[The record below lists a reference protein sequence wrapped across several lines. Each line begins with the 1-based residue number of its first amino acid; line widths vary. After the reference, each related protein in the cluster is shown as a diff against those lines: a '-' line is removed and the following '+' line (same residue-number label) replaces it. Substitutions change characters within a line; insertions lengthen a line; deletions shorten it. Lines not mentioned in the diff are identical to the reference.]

1 MTEFE
6 ILKNGYKI
14 LNYGHSAWIIFNVV
28 NDFLVNEFIKNR
40 IFFYQIVKN
49 LNKILLNKNIIFYAK
64 KKIRSL
70 SDINKCI
77 HFAQNFIEN
86 YEVK

>member
-1 MTEFE
+1 
-6 ILKNGYKI
+6 
-14 LNYGHSAWIIFNVV
+14 
-28 NDFLVNEFIKNR
+28 
-40 IFFYQIVKN
+40 

-64 KKIRSL
+64 KRIRSL

-77 HFAQNFIEN
+77 YFAQNFIEN